1 MSDCTDREFRYPSTP
16 FTLWADEGTVLHMA
30 LVDMF
35 VTCVNDAEARAIRAA
50 LLDEKLI
57 ACGNTWP
64 VSSAFRWNGKV
75 EEAVEV
81 MLLVKTTDDRLAEAT
96 ALIGELHSYDLPA
109 ITIVRVE
116 ATSSEFESWVI
127 DSTRP

>member
-1 MSDCTDREFRYPSTP
+1 
-16 FTLWADEGTVLHMA
+16 MA
-30 LVDMF
+30 LIDLF

-50 LLDEKLI
+50 LLEKNLV

-64 VSSAFRWNGKV
+64 VSSAYRWNDKV

-81 MLLVKTTDDRLAEAT
+81 MLLVKTSEDRLVEAT
-96 ALIGELHSYDLPA
+96 NLICELHSYDLPA
-109 ITIVRVE
+109 ITVVRVD
-116 ATSSEFESWVI
+116 ATPPEFERWVV